1 MAIIRSL
8 ILRDQDLKRS
18 ALLFFSIIVLALF
31 VPSIFVGEALDTSG
45 ESSSG
50 LTSAVTQV
58 AEMNITGYDVLVL
71 VNSTI
76 YEGVKTSLEQYRKDL
91 EDFGFEDV
99 IILNWAGTTPE
110 DIRLVLQQFYLNSTL
125 AGALLVGDLP
135 AVEYEM
141 FTVWD
146 YERFPIDLYYMD
158 LDGDWGDSD
167 GDGVLD
173 LHFGKKIAPDIWVG
187 RIKTSGLGED
197 EVSLVNKYFE
207 KNHHYRNGS
216 LTVPNR
222 ALLYIDD
229 DWENLASMD
238 NESLELLYDN
248 LTVVSDK
255 ATTTA
260 TDYKNRLGEGYQWVH
275 VRSHGTWLRHSFEIP
290 GGDGGVI
297 SSSEYADID
306 PDTLFYQLFIC
317 HAARFT
323 EPGYLAGEVIFKTSK
338 GLASIGS
345 TKLGGMQMFWTF
357 YDALARGRT
366 IGDAFKEWFVKW
378 GEGKVTILDSYVG
391 RKWFYGLTIVGDPTL
406 RLRWLGEQ
414 ELADLEKRE
423 AQAIADSSYV
433 QDLLEQINATETS
446 YSTLNSEY
454 NNLRSSHSLLQETLT
469 GVIIQL
475 TDIRNLFYFFFLA
488 TIALLISNAYYANHK
503 PKSKTSDYE

>member
-1 MAIIRSL
+1 MAIVGSL
-8 ILRDQDLKRS
+8 ILRDKVLKRS
-18 ALLFFSIIVLALF
+18 ALLFFNIMVLTVF
-31 VPSIFVGEALDTSG
+31 VPSIFVGEALDTG
-45 ESSSG
+45 EASSSS
-50 LTSAVTQV
+50 LTSTVTLV
-58 AEMNITGYDVLVL
+58 EEMNITGYDVLVI

-76 YEGVKTSLEQYRKDL
+76 YEGVRASLERYRKDL

-99 IILNWAGTTPE
+99 IILNWSGGTPE
-110 DIRLVLQQFYLNSTL
+110 DLRAVLQQFHSNSTL

-146 YERFPIDLYYMD
+146 YERFPMDLYYMD

-207 KNHHYRNGS
+207 KNHRYRNGS
-216 LTVPNR
+216 LTAPNR

-229 DWENLASMD
+229 DWENFAGMD
-238 NESLELLYDN
+238 SESLELLYDN

-260 TDYKNRLGEGYQWVH
+260 SDYTDRLREGYQWVH

-290 GGDGGVI
+290 AGDGGVI
-297 SSSEYADID
+297 SSSEYAEID
-306 PDTLFYQLFIC
+306 PNTLFYQLFIC

-323 EPGYLAGEVIFKTSK
+323 EPGYLAGEVVFRTSK
-338 GLASIGS
+338 GLAAIGS

-378 GEGKVTILDSYVG
+378 GEGKATILDSYVG

-433 QDLLEQINATETS
+433 QELLEQLNASETS
-446 YSTLNSEY
+446 YSALNSEY
-454 NNLRSSHSLLQETLT
+454 SSLQGSYSLLQETVT

-488 TIALLISNAYYANHK
+488 TIALLISNAYYANRK
-503 PKSKTSDYE
+503 PKSEPRNYD